1 MIEIKNLYLN
11 YIKEYYALY
20 NINLVVEDKQKIAIV
35 GNLESGKTTLLR
47 AICGLEAYSK
57 GEIYLNK
64 TNLKNIDFKKDIDL
78 IYLSANPVFFNNK
91 TVHYNLSY
99 PLKLRG
105 FSEELINKKI
115 NRALNNLGIE
125 GLKEEKI
132 KKLSE
137 NEKSIVNIARS
148 LLRDADIYLI
158 DDIFKFDEI
167 TNKKIAKVF
176 QENFNPDAS
185 IIYALNSTNQN
196 LIENLQVSKTYTLTN
211 GSLSN
216 Y

>member
-1 MIEIKNLYLN
+1 MLEIKNLYLN

-20 NINLVVEDKQKIAIV
+20 NINLTLEDKKKIALI
-35 GNLESGKTTLLR
+35 GNPESGKTTLLR
-47 AICGLEAYSK
+47 TICGLETYNK
-57 GEIYLNK
+57 GEIYINK
-64 TNLKNIDFKKDIDL
+64 INLKNIDFKKDVNL
-78 IYLSANPVFFNNK
+78 IYLSSTPVFFKNK

-115 NRALNNLGIE
+115 NRALDNLGIE

-132 KKLSE
+132 KNLTE
-137 NEKSIVNIARS
+137 NEKLIVNIARA

-167 TNKKIAKVF
+167 TNKKIAKVLV
-176 QENFNPDAS
+176 ENLNQDAN
-185 IIYALNSTNQN
+185 IIYALNTTN
-196 LIENLQVSKTYTLTN
+196 KYLTDELNISQIYSISN
-211 GSLSN
+211 GSLQ
-216 Y
+216 